1 MSDHHHQ
8 APSAAGQGATDPPS
22 SGEGESAGR
31 LRWLVRA
38 IDLGIAAYDLAAL
51 VLIFLSA
58 SRGRGVDAVLV
69 AITALVITPLLLG
82 SRRGALERLRRIT
95 PPEGR
100 DGTPP
105 AGGA

>member
-1 MSDHHHQ
+1 MRDHHHE
-8 APSAAGQGATDPPS
+8 APPS
-22 SGEGESAGR
+22 SGKGVSDPEPDAEEESPGR

-38 IDLGIAAYDLAAL
+38 IDLGVVAYDVAAL

-82 SRRGALERLRRIT
+82 ARRSAVERLRRIDGADRRDA
-95 PPEGR
+95 PP
-100 DGTPP
+100 PS
-105 AGGA
+105 GGV